1 MNNLVLQCAHLKI
14 KTSRGKKKL
23 LQSTSFTTLSSSGE
37 AAEDKGQKFELFLL
51 KDSSKKKSKT
61 KETFETT
68 AISTGSTDT
77 LRFTIRKTWEA
88 SDQANKKIASSK
100 LFLLHLL
107 IHTCTTQKDSI
118 NIYLVRTS
126 PVISLLQF
134 IFQQTFWCFFCF
146 SIIDSFFADSCFPV
160 CLSLCPS
167 ASFKLVGC
175 QVGGPSAT
183 WPQNKWQPRPLR
195 GFFVGLLSSTW
206 VFALKATIWVL
217 NV

>member
-1 MNNLVLQCAHLKI
+1 MVKPQ
-14 KTSRGKKKL
+14 KTR
-23 LQSTSFTTLSSSGE
+23 
-37 AAEDKGQKFELFLL
+37 DKSLNFFLL

-118 NIYLVRTS
+118 NIYFVRTS

-134 IFQQTFWCFFCF
+134 IFQQTFWCF
-146 SIIDSFFADSCFPV
+146 SIIYLFFADSCFPV

-175 QVGGPSAT
+175 QVGGASAT
-183 WPQNKWQPRPLR
+183 WQMAATSTERFLLFDCCPQL
-195 GFFVGLLSSTW
+195 GFLHSKLQYGFYMFKIKTR
-206 VFALKATIWVL
+206 
-217 NV
+217 

>member
-1 MNNLVLQCAHLKI
+1 MKPQ
-14 KTSRGKKKL
+14 KTR
-23 LQSTSFTTLSSSGE
+23 
-37 AAEDKGQKFELFLL
+37 DKSLNFFLL

-118 NIYLVRTS
+118 NIYFVRTS

-134 IFQQTFWCFFCF
+134 IFQQTFWCF
-146 SIIDSFFADSCFPV
+146 SIIYLFFADSCFPV

-175 QVGGPSAT
+175 QVGGASAT

-195 GFFVGLLSSTW
+195 GFFCSI
-206 VFALKATIWVL
+206 AVL
-217 NV
+217 NLGVCTQSYNMGFACLK